1 MASRK
6 QQLLTEMAQTEM
18 AEHSTRLGL
27 EHLRNA
33 ATLYELAGRGYTA
46 QTIRRLITVIRKQ
59 AFLQPAPMG
68 LEGEVRHGR

>member
-6 QQLLTEMAQTEM
+6 ERVLISVNQQQM

-33 ATLYELAGRGYTA
+33 ATMYEQAGRSVTA
-46 QTIRRLITVIRKQ
+46 RVMRETIVTLRKQ
-59 AFLQPAPMG
+59 AFHQPVG
-68 LEGEVRHGR
+68 YEEIEW